1 MHQPQPILAKNV
13 DLWRWEWQRSSH
25 YAVRSPL
32 EPAKSRKASIK
43 LRRLAPNRG
52 IHRYPRDTERHKST
66 FLARIGFF
74 NLKTPIPCK
83 RPPATRR
90 RRAQQ
95 TKTKK
100 TQCCRPEQS
109 GRRSVAASR
118 PSAGKGA
125 RPSRRAGR
133 PPGRPTRRHCVGRAT
148 APDRAPGGDE
158 PRPRSSA

>member
-13 DLWRWEWQRSSH
+13 DLWRWEWQRSPH

-32 EPAKSRKASIK
+32 EPAKSRKSINK
-43 LRRLAPNRG
+43 AQEIGSKPQHPSLSPRHRAPYIDIFSQDRLYQSKNTDTMQAPSCN
-52 IHRYPRDTERHKST
+52 S
-66 FLARIGFF
+66 
-74 NLKTPIPCK
+74 
-83 RPPATRR
+83 
-90 RRAQQ
+90 AQKGAANQ
-95 TKTKK
+95 NQK

-125 RPSRRAGR
+125 RPSRRAGH

-148 APDRAPGGDE
+148 APGRAPGGGE